1 MVMISQSFLQ
11 RDTWTSSQLTVPK
24 EKENIQTY
32 LRTVNTMQSDIDN
45 VGCKIIFMAF
55 LLG

>member
-1 MVMISQSFLQ
+1 MISQSFPQ
-11 RDTWTSSQLTVPK
+11 KDTWTSSQLIVPK

-32 LRTVNTMQSDIDN
+32 LRTVNTIQFDIDN
-45 VGCKIIFMAF
+45 LGCKTILMAL